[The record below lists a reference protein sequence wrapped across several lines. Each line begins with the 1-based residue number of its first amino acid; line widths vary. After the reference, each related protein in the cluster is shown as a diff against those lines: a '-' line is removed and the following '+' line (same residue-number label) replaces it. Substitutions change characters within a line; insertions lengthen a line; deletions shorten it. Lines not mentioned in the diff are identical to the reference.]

1 MRVNLENLQDK
12 EKTQEIN
19 FVGVNF
25 KENISLSKRYEDY
38 LIQARINGIFL
49 VYDFW
54 TPPLLSILY
63 MGLTGS
69 VLT

>member
-38 LIQARINGIFL
+38 LIQARINI
-49 VYDFW
+49 
-54 TPPLLSILY
+54 SIKHF
-63 MGLTGS
+63 
-69 VLT
+69 